1 MRQTSGTRKSP
12 GEKIVKEIKRATRKQ
27 YFSEEKIRIVL
38 DGLRG
43 EDSIAEVC
51 RREGISQGVYYKWS
65 KDFMEAGKKR
75 LAGDTARAATTD
87 EVKDLRREARDLK
100 EVVAEQT
107 LELRILKK
115 NMLEGGGRSRMRY
128 PASEKLEI
136 IKLVEGSHLSARQTL
151 SKLGLPR
158 TTFYRWYDRYL
169 KRGEAGLHDQAPKPA
184 HVWNRIPDKI
194 RRKIVALAFK
204 ETELSPR
211 ELAVMFTD
219 TEQYFVSESSADR
232 GSCRHTLYASDNM
245 SEL

>member
-1 MRQTSGTRKSP
+1 
-12 GEKIVKEIKRATRKQ
+12 
-27 YFSEEKIRIVL
+27 
-38 DGLRG
+38 
-43 EDSIAEVC
+43 
-51 RREGISQGVYYKWS
+51 
-65 KDFMEAGKKR
+65 
-75 LAGDTARAATTD
+75 
-87 EVKDLRREARDLK
+87 
-100 EVVAEQT
+100 
-107 LELRILKK
+107 
-115 NMLEGGGRSRMRY
+115 MRY

-219 TEQYFVSESSADR
+219 TE
-232 GSCRHTLYASDNM
+232 
-245 SEL
+245 